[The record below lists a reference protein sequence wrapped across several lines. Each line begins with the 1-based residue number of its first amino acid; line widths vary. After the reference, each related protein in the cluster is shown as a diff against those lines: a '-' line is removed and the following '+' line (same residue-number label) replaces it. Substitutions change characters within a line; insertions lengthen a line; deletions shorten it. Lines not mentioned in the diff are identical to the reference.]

1 MKYALALI
9 LALGVTAAASA
20 ADTVR
25 ICTYNILKFSQ
36 ANEDGRIPHFAR
48 ILDSIRPHVLVCQEV
63 EDASTGPRFVSDV
76 LTWAPFASTTFIDG
90 PDSDHLVFYDQ
101 SMFDLVSTRVI
112 PTELRNILEVVLA
125 LRPHDATVADTVV
138 LYSLHLKAQDNSA
151 DAQQRL
157 REVTAMI
164 NAMST
169 RERIIVC
176 GDLNIYS
183 PSEPSYLALV
193 GPAAVRPFVDPLG
206 TSWRRNTAAFAEI
219 YTQCP
224 RKTQLS
230 GCGGGVDGGI
240 DDRFDLILPS
250 AALSSRLIGASYTA
264 FGNDGVARLNE
275 SIDEP
280 TNTRVSAEMA
290 AALKCASD
298 HLPLFADVILGDI
311 QAGVDSGDDRLR
323 FTASWSAP
331 SLTLRGTRVD
341 GTYRIVS
348 VDGSVHATIKAT
360 SDVTTVHLT
369 DLASGTYHV
378 TGPNGYDRFVVI
390 R

>member
-1 MKYALALI
+1 
-9 LALGVTAAASA
+9 
-20 ADTVR
+20 
-25 ICTYNILKFSQ
+25 
-36 ANEDGRIPHFAR
+36 
-48 ILDSIRPHVLVCQEV
+48 
-63 EDASTGPRFVSDV
+63 
-76 LTWAPFASTTFIDG
+76 
-90 PDSDHLVFYDQ
+90 VFYDQ